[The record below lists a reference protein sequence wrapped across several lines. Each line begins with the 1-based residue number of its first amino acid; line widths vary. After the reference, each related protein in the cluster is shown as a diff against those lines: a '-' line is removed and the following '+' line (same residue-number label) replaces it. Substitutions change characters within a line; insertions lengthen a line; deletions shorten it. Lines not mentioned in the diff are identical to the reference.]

1 MPTGKL
7 YDEKTFMNYFGL
19 ARKSPISSGKK
30 PFGLKRIPKGLKR
43 TKHGPFLF
51 STFALLKYESLPM
64 EVYITKL

>member
-51 STFALLKYESLPM
+51 STFALL
-64 EVYITKL
+64 

>member
-30 PFGLKRIPKGLKR
+30 QFGLKWIPKGLKR
-43 TKHGPFLF
+43 TMHGPFLF
-51 STFALLKYESLPM
+51 STFALL
-64 EVYITKL
+64 